1 MITTRDANYGDTAAL
16 TMLMNELG
24 YPTTHA
30 EMKARFKAIEGHH
43 DYKTILAVNGANV
56 VGMAGLAKGIF
67 YEKNGMYI
75 RIVAFVVK
83 QNHRRPG
90 IGEALI
96 TATENWAAEQGIH
109 TIYINSRN
117 ADERKAAYS
126 FYQKMGYVIKSS
138 GFVKQLSYGHL

>member
-1 MITTRDANYGDTAAL
+1 MITIRDAHNGDAAAL

-30 EMKARFKAIEGHH
+30 EMEARFKAIAGHD
-43 DYKTILAVNGANV
+43 DYKTVLAISDYNV

-67 YEKNGMYI
+67 YEKNGLYI

-83 QNHRRPG
+83 QTHRRLG

-96 TATENWAAEQGIH
+96 AAAEKWAAEQGIH

-138 GFVKQLSYGHL
+138 GFVKQLSHGYC